1 MVTAYL
7 KQQCGW
13 SRGVREVLAK
23 YGIEYEEKQIN
34 VPANYIEM
42 VDKTRQTLQPCVQ
55 LDEETMLV
63 DISGEELADYFDAHG
78 FEQYTEGDPNVPLDR
93 SCTDEEHEQMRQNS
107 VDSRPILD
115 TNFRGF

>member
-1 MVTAYL
+1 MAIRSNIQDNKTAFSSDIIKL
-7 KQQCGW
+7 EHQN
-13 SRGVREVLAK
+13 L
-23 YGIEYEEKQIN
+23 EKQIN

-63 DISGEELADYFDAHG
+63 DISGEELAGYFDAHG

-107 VDSRPILD
+107 VESRPILD
-115 TNFRGF
+115 TSFRGF